1 MGQGLHGKDGGRE
14 RLKLDLTSTKTNPL
28 FGRREVAFTIDERS
42 TPSRSA
48 VRRELAVTLR
58 AELDQIYVRS
68 LETRSGTRQTVGSAH
83 IYDDPV
89 KALEVEP
96 QHIIER
102 NKVPEAAS
110 AVEPAE
116 EAPEEPAEAAP
127 AEEPA
132 EEAPEEPQEE

>member
-1 MGQGLHGKDGGRE
+1 
-14 RLKLDLTSTKTNPL
+14 LTSTKTNPL

-110 AVEPAE
+110 AVEPARSNVGHYFQ
-116 EAPEEPAEAAP
+116 ALRGQRWKTC
-127 AEEPA
+127 AEETLLQPLW
-132 EEAPEEPQEE
+132 QGLLHG

>member
-1 MGQGLHGKDGGRE
+1 M
-14 RLKLDLTSTKTNPL
+14 TSTKTNPL

-102 NKVPEAAS
+102 KKVPEAAS